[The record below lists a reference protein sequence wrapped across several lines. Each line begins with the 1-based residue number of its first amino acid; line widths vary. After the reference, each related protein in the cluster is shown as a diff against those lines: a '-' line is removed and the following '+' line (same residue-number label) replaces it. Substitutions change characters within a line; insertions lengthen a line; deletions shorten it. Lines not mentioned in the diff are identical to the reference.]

1 MATNTPAPAA
11 PEKPADFQ
19 KQVKDVESW
28 IRYWRRRFKPQD
40 GSSAFPQ
47 R

>member
-28 IRYWRRRFKPQD
+28 ITQSRRKENIV
-40 GSSAFPQ
+40 
-47 R
+47 